1 MATQDLQHL
10 VSEQPRV
17 MVVDGSRLV
26 RKLIGDVMRSELPEA
41 QVVACGGLQEAE
53 AALAE
58 APVDLVTTALVLPD
72 GDGDAVAR
80 AVRRAAGQS
89 YVPVIVVSGEAQ
101 QRLEARSL
109 GEDVTDYF
117 DKAQGHR
124 ALAAFIRG
132 YVRPQPI
139 PGARVLYVEDSRTV
153 AAATTRILVAQ
164 GLEVVH
170 VLSAEDAL
178 EYLHEHRPRRDRETR
193 RELTTDVGADI
204 VLSDVYLKGTLSGR
218 ELLAQIR
225 SAFGYGKRRLPVV
238 VMTGDDN
245 RDNQAALLREGAN
258 DLVLKPIEERLL
270 VTKLL
275 FQLRAAALPEQQA
288 FEA

>member
-1 MATQDLQHL
+1 MAAQDFQHL
-10 VSEQPRV
+10 VNAQPRV

-26 RKLIGDVMRSELPEA
+26 RKLIGDVIRAELPEA
-41 QVVACGGLQEAE
+41 QVVACADVAEAE

-72 GDGDAVAR
+72 GGGEAVAR

-101 QRLEARSL
+101 QRLEARSM

-117 DKAQGHR
+117 DKALGHR

-153 AAATTRILVAQ
+153 AVATKRILAAQ

-178 EYLHEHRPRRDRETR
+178 DYLHERRPRRDRETGV
-193 RELTTDVGADI
+193 ESSQDVGADI
-204 VLSDVYLKGTLSGR
+204 VLSDVYLKGALSGR

-225 SAFGYGKRRLPVV
+225 GAFGYGKRRLPVV

-245 RDNQAALLREGAN
+245 KDNQATLLREGAN

-270 VTKLL
+270 ITKLL
-275 FQLRAAALPEQQA
+275 FQLRAAALPEQRA
-288 FEA
+288 LD